1 MKVRHNPKS
10 HITLSIMVSIHAPVK
25 VRLKMDSWK
34 IVPSAESFFMILN
47 LICSIAKNAVGE
59 LIMRKHHVQN
69 ADMNLMMQ
77 ILIFKSVINVDGMVV
92 NKHS

>member
-1 MKVRHNPKS
+1 MCDGNLAMQ
-10 HITLSIMVSIHAPVK
+10 IALNM
-25 VRLKMDSWK
+25 KMDSLK

-59 LIMRKHHVQN
+59 LKMRKHHVHN

-77 ILIFKSVINVDGMVV
+77 ILIFKSVINVDGMVI
-92 NKHS
+92 KHS